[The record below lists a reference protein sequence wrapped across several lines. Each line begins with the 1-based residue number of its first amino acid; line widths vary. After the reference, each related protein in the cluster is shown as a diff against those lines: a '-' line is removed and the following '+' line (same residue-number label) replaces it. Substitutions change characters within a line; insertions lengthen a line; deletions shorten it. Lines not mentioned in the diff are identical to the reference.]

1 VIPLTKQIEI
11 VKDIIEDALWY
22 DGGIYP
28 IFDSTDNMSYTKSGT
43 RLGNY
48 SGHKNWLKLVS
59 TYAYNGFTITLNPT
73 DEDAIVINAPVD
85 EEIIV
90 DYFSHAAAGSTQSEI
105 ATALQASAYITTATA
120 ANGSTIVLA
129 DSSSAELLI
138 GKFFVKRKEAGLP
151 SREIHEIELYNI
163 KCESDTEEHA
173 KIMINNIRLLNTST
187 SPFSFVYSSAGDPF
201 FVRFGAAG
209 DDKQNEQN
217 VENIITISGDVRW
230 ML

>member
-1 VIPLTKQIEI
+1 MTTQIEI

-22 DGGIYP
+22 DGGVYP
-28 IFDSTDNMSYTKSGT
+28 TFDSTDNMSYTKSGT

-48 SGHKNWLKLVS
+48 SGYKNWLKLVS
-59 TYAYNGFTITLNPT
+59 TYAYKDYTITLSPSDNLTVNVP
-73 DEDAIVINAPVD
+73 DENNDILVEYINTT
-85 EEIIV
+85 
-90 DYFSHAAAGSTQSEI
+90 STQAQI
-105 ATALQASAYITTATA
+105 ATALQNSDYITTATA
-120 ANGSTIVLA
+120 SNGAIAVTA

-151 SREIHEIELYNI
+151 ARDIHEVELYNI

-173 KIMINNIRLLNTST
+173 KIMINNIRLLNTSI
-187 SPFSFVYSSAGDPF
+187 SPFSFVYSSIGDPF